1 MPTTCASVL
10 RGTFRAR
17 SCYKL
22 LDTCLCFP
30 PFESEFL
37 DFDGDSCP
45 SLARLSHSLLCSPKY
60 IDAQLF
66 SAFFRLKLFLLSIY
80 IDYLTLELGP
90 SQTVNNRQDISR
102 FSSQL

>member
-37 DFDGDSCP
+37 DLGSV
-45 SLARLSHSLLCSPKY
+45 ARLSRSLLCSPKY